1 MPLPVFARSRHL
13 SGKYTSNLTDQHMTL
28 LEAIKARHSVRAYK
42 ELPLTEDVVKVLNEQ
57 IAVLNREGNLHIQL
71 ILNEPKAF
79 QGTLAKYGKFR
90 NVSNYIV
97 MAGKKAD
104 DLDERVGYYGEHLVL
119 LAQTL
124 GLNTCWV
131 GLSYSKVPG
140 TYVLDEGEKIACYI
154 AIGYGETQGV
164 GHKIKTVEQVSRSA
178 VRTLGSSKNA
188 SDITPKWFQ
197 KGVEAALLAPT
208 AVNQQ
213 KFLFEYAGI
222 ENNRHQVIAKRK
234 FSMIGYTQMDL
245 GIAKYH
251 FEIGAG
257 KEDEGENHSSDGEY
271 QSSDGEYQS
280 SGGEHQLVF
289 DWV

>member
-1 MPLPVFARSRHL
+1 
-13 SGKYTSNLTDQHMTL
+13 MTIQ
-28 LEAIKARHSVRAYK
+28 EAIEARHSVRAYK
-42 ELPLTEDVVKVLNEQ
+42 DLPLSEEIVKLLEDELVKLN
-57 IAVLNREGNLHIQL
+57 NEGQLHIQL
-71 ILNEPKAF
+71 ICNEPKAF
-79 QGTLAKYGKFR
+79 QGTMAKYGKFR
-90 NVSNYIV
+90 NANNYLV
-97 MAGKKAD
+97 MAGKKAE
-104 DLDERVGYYGEHLVL
+104 DLDERIGYYGEHLVL

-140 TYVLDEGEKIACYI
+140 TYVLEEGEKIACYI

-164 GHKIKTVEQVSRSA
+164 GHKIKTVEQVS
-178 VRTLGSSKNA
+178 NA
-188 SDITPKWFQ
+188 SDITPSWFK

-213 KFLFEYAGI
+213 KFSFEYVGMS
-222 ENNRHQVIAKRK
+222 NNRHQVRANKG

-251 FEIGAG
+251 FELGAG
-257 KEDEGENHSSDGEY
+257 TDN
-271 QSSDGEYQS
+271 
-280 SGGEHQLVF
+280 F

>member
-1 MPLPVFARSRHL
+1 
-13 SGKYTSNLTDQHMTL
+13 MTL
-28 LEAIKARHSVRAYK
+28 HEAIEARHSVRAYK
-42 ELPLTEDVVKVLNEQ
+42 EQPLTEEVAKVLEEA
-57 IAVLNREGNLHIQL
+57 IAGVNSDGNLHVQL
-71 ILNEPKAF
+71 IRNEPKAF

-90 NVSNYIV
+90 GVSNYLV
-97 MAGKKAD
+97 MAGKRAD

-154 AIGYGETQGV
+154 AIGYGETHGS
-164 GHKIKTVEQVSRSA
+164 GHKIKAVEQVS
-178 VRTLGSSKNA
+178 NA
-188 SDITPKWFQ
+188 SDITPSWFK

-213 KFLFEYAGI
+213 KFSFEYVGMN
-222 ENNRHQVIAKRK
+222 NNRHQVRAKK
-234 FSMIGYTQMDL
+234 GFSMIGYTQMDL

-257 KEDEGENHSSDGEY
+257 KVIFE
-271 QSSDGEYQS
+271 
-280 SGGEHQLVF
+280 
-289 DWV
+289 WI